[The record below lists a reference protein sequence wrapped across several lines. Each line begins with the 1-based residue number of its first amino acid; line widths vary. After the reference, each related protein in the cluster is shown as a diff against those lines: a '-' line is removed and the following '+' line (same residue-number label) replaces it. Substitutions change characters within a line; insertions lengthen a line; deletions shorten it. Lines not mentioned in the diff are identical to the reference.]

1 VNTFLGK
8 LHSFIEEPLELVLYL
23 GAGSFADLPKS
34 RALTIKHLVLV
45 EGDPH
50 LAGQIARSLGNEI
63 SSQVLPV
70 LLTPHGAKTTF
81 YRYNLPFLNGVLPL
95 GDLQSLYP
103 RLKVVEEL
111 ELASTTLSALFQ
123 TIPLAGEGKRLL
135 IMDIPGQETAIL
147 ESVNPQQL
155 QGFDWILLR
164 GCRAALQQGAQPLA
178 MGIARLEGS
187 LFEKVYRDE
196 ESDPDWPVGLLHLD
210 RRKVDFNHEMERSLR
225 RLGEMTHA
233 SQEQARRIAEVE
245 SQLKSSLSELDDAR
259 TQLGELNTRIVV
271 MEEAKALALRE
282 AADREA
288 AVQAELGNRT
298 RLLEEKAAESQ
309 QRAQRVAEFELQL
322 RSSQSEL
329 DDARRQLGEL
339 NQKIAEMAETKA
351 QALKEAADREAAV
364 QSELTHRIWL
374 LDVKV
379 SENQERTQRIA
390 ELDAQIA
397 NDARLLEERATNL
410 RTANERL
417 SSLESEAA
425 AHKTLVE
432 VLGKGRSQQDKLYK
446 ELSQEKDGLRAE
458 IERLNRRIF
467 ELEALVASKETH
479 ENLLDIEFQK
489 VEGQIELIKEI
500 FLQERR

>member
-379 SENQERTQRIA
+379 SENR
-390 ELDAQIA
+390 ELQNSMRKSPTTPACLRNVQQIFVRQMNA
-397 NDARLLEERATNL
+397 CLRWNL
-410 RTANERL
+410 RRQPTRRWLRCSARGARNKTSFTKSFHKKRMAFARRSRGSIAVSSSWRRWWRAKRL
-417 SSLESEAA
+417 M
-425 AHKTLVE
+425 KTFW
-432 VLGKGRSQQDKLYK
+432 
-446 ELSQEKDGLRAE
+446 
-458 IERLNRRIF
+458 I
-467 ELEALVASKETH
+467 
-479 ENLLDIEFQK
+479 
-489 VEGQIELIKEI
+489 
-500 FLQERR
+500 